1 MGSHKDKTGKTKVG
15 MFLQKFAPNILDV
28 VGDVLPD
35 QGALGIIKNL
45 IDKDDK
51 LTPEQKVE
59 ALELLKIDLENTKDA
74 RDMQKIALQQDDLFS
89 KRFIYYLAVFWSV
102 TSSAYFFLATFTK
115 VINEE
120 MADIILG
127 FLLGTVAGSIINF
140 FYGSSAGSKEKDRK

>member
-1 MGSHKDKTGKTKVG
+1 MGKFKDENGKTKVG

-59 ALELLKIDLENTKDA
+59 ALELLKIDLENTKNA
-74 RDMQKIALQQDDLFS
+74 RELQKIALQQDDLFS
-89 KRFIYYLAVFWSV
+89 KRFIYYLAIFWSV
-102 TSSAYFFLATFTK
+102 ICSIYFFLATFTE
-115 VINEE
+115 VVNEE

-127 FLLGTVAGSIINF
+127 FLLGTVSGTVINF
-140 FYGSSAGSKEKDRK
+140 FFGSSSGSKEKDKR

>member
-1 MGSHKDKTGKTKVG
+1 MGKFKDENGKTKVG

-74 RDMQKIALQQDDLFS
+74 RDLQKIALQQDDLFS
-89 KRFIYYLAVFWSV
+89 KRFIYYLAIFWSV
-102 TSSAYFFLATFTK
+102 VCSIYFFLATFTK

-127 FLLGTVAGSIINF
+127 FLLGTVSGTVINF
-140 FYGSSAGSKEKDRK
+140 FFGSSAGSKEKDRR